1 MQTEQYLIKINS
13 YNYTDYNSNNITITQ
28 QNRQRLIHYYCIF
41 SAVYSYTPGRTAY
54 ERRSSYTPKTQFTT
68 TFYCSLIERQMRDRQ
83 SRTILILILP
93 ITLLL
98 N

>member
-13 YNYTDYNSNNITITQ
+13 YNYTDFNSNITITQ
-28 QNRQRLIHYYCIF
+28 QNRQRLIHYYCRL
-41 SAVYSYTPGRTAY
+41 SAVDSYMPGRTAY
-54 ERRSSYTPKTQFTT
+54 ERRFSYTHKTQFTT
-68 TFYCSLIERQMRDRQ
+68 KFYCSLIERKMRDRQ